1 MSIKSTEKSSPT
13 SFKNKDVLDLSF
25 ISDWRKEGK
34 ILAKKRFSSALWM
47 NCGAVIEWAT
57 LL

>member
-13 SFKNKDVLDLSF
+13 SFKNKDVLDVSF

-34 ILAKKRFSSALWM
+34 ILAKKRLYSAL
-47 NCGAVIEWAT
+47 
-57 LL
+57 